1 MRTKSWNESIEDALI
16 TGAIACAATAL
27 TAALC
32 GARQSG
38 SAAGPINAT
47 SHVVYG
53 REAETVTNVDVKHTV
68 LGFAINAGASVF
80 WALLYEKLFG
90 ATADRGRVAQAFF
103 GGKAIADLAYLTDY
117 HLVPKRLTPGWEA
130 HVSERSLLLIFNVL
144 AISLPLRGLLR
155 NWVQRSRLRDS
166 ADGLVE
172 PSRAAAKSALRALRG

>member
-1 MRTKSWNESIEDALI
+1 MTTKSWNEAIEDALI

-32 GARQSG
+32 GARHRG
-38 SAAGPINAT
+38 SAVGPINAT

-53 REAETVTNVDVKHTV
+53 REAETVTNIDLRHTA

-80 WALLYEKLFG
+80 WALLYEKIFG
-90 ATADRGRVAQAFF
+90 ATADRGRVAQALF

-117 HLVPKRLTPGWEA
+117 HVVPKRLTPGWEA
-130 HVSERSLLLIFNVL
+130 HVTPRSLLLIFNVL

-155 NWVQRSRLRDS
+155 NWVERNRLADS
-166 ADGLVE
+166 GDM
-172 PSRAAAKSALRALRG
+172 AL